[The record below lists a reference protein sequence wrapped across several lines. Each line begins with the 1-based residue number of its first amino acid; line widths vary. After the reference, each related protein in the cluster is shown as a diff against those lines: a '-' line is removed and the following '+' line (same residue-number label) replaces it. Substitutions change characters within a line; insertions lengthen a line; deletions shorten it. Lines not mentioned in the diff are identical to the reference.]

1 MTAAAATARTDERAI
16 FLTGSTMRHV
26 AVMTATASI
35 GLVAVFA
42 IDLLSLYWVS
52 TLGDQ
57 SYKAA
62 VGYASQLL
70 FLAMAINIGLTIAIS
85 AVCSRALGRGD
96 PDAARRLASSG
107 LWISALVSALVAL
120 ALYAAKDSMLANG
133 LHAQGRAY
141 EVASRYLA
149 ITIPANVP
157 MGLGMALS
165 GVLRAA
171 GDARRAMYVTLIGG
185 IATAILDPIFIFGL
199 GLGVYGA
206 AWVTVLSR
214 LTFVIVGA
222 HGAMVAHKLLK
233 WVNFREIVASAPTI
247 MAIGGPAI
255 LANLATP
262 VAALFV
268 TRVWSDFGEPVVAG
282 GAIVDRVTPVAY
294 AAIFALTGAVGPI
307 IGQNLGA
314 KSFDRVRRAIID
326 SLILSIG
333 YSLIVWALLAALAPL
348 IVAAFGASGASAD
361 FLLLSLRYGTAVWIF
376 LTCIFVGNAAYN
388 NLGYPLLATA
398 FNWGRA
404 TLGTMPFAALGA
416 QWGGIPGAIAGL
428 VTGTA
433 IFGVASVFVALRIA
447 DNLAKTGKSG

>member
-1 MTAAAATARTDERAI
+1 MTAAVTAHDERAV
-16 FLTGSTMRHV
+16 FLTGSIMRHV
-26 AVMTATASI
+26 AVMAATSSI

-70 FLAMAINIGLTIAIS
+70 FLVMAINIGLTIALS
-85 AVCSRALGRGD
+85 AVCARALGRGD
-96 PDAARRLASSG
+96 TVAARSLAGSG
-107 LWISALVSALVAL
+107 LWITAIISSVVAVAL
-120 ALYAAKDSMLANG
+120 SVAKDSILANG

-141 EVASRYLA
+141 EVASRYLT

-171 GDARRAMYVTLIGG
+171 GDARRAMYVTLLGG

-214 LTFVIVGA
+214 LTFLVVGA
-222 HGAMVAHKLLK
+222 YGTMVAHRLLG
-233 WVNFREIVASAPTI
+233 WVNVRQILSNAPTI
-247 MAIGGPAI
+247 MAIGAPAI

-268 TRVWSDFGEPVVAG
+268 TRVWSDFGEPAVAG
-282 GAIVDRVTPVAY
+282 GAIIDRVTPLAY
-294 AAIFALTGAVGPI
+294 AAIFALTGAVGPV

-314 KSFDRVRRAIID
+314 RLFDRVRRTIID
-326 SLILSIG
+326 SLTLSVG
-333 YSLIVWALLAALAPL
+333 YSLIVWALLAALTPL
-348 IVAAFGASGASAD
+348 IVAAFGATGPSAD
-361 FLLLSLRYGTAVWIF
+361 FLSLSLRFGTAIWVF

-416 QWGGIPGAIAGL
+416 GWGGIPGAIAGL
-428 VTGTA
+428 IAGTA
-433 IFGVASVFVALRIA
+433 IFGVGSVFVALRIA
-447 DNLAKTGKSG
+447 GDLAKNAKPV